1 MRLALGQCLFWLMA
15 VVWMTGCGR
24 AEQTVLPP
32 TATPVAAP
40 TTMSVMDA
48 DGPRGRLAFT
58 AAGDLHIISANG
70 VGRQNLIRTPTI
82 YEGMPAWS
90 PDGQWL
96 ALVISEGCQGECE
109 DSCENLFV
117 VPAEATGD
125 RSQYIQVTADMTEV
139 RAPAWSPDGDYLAF
153 AANTEAAWGIFVVL
167 DPRGRQTCASC
178 HRTTLPLQ
186 RLTRNTFYNGH
197 PHWSPDGQ
205 RILYT
210 SDRRSRWRALMTDLE
225 GSQATMIPGIE
236 GLGNSAYPTWSP
248 DGSWI
253 ALAGQEEG
261 GSWDI
266 YIISAD
272 GSELV
277 QLTSDPAAD
286 WGPAWSPDG
295 LWIAFTSQRSGNG
308 DLYIVRA
315 DGSEAPLRLTDSPLS
330 ESFPAWRP

>member
-1 MRLALGQCLFWLMA
+1 MRLAVWQCLFWLMA
-15 VVWMTGCGR
+15 VVGLTGCGR
-24 AEQTVLPP
+24 AETVALSS
-32 TATPVAAP
+32 TETPVAAP
-40 TTMSVMDA
+40 TVMSAMDA
-48 DGPRGRLAFT
+48 GGPSGRLAFT

-70 VGRQNLIRTPTI
+70 VGWQNLTRTPA
-82 YEGMPAWS
+82 YEGMPSWS

-96 ALVISEGCQGECE
+96 AVVISEGCQGECE
-109 DSCENLFV
+109 DGCENLFV

-125 RSQYIQVTADMTEV
+125 RSQYLRVTEGMTEV
-139 RAPAWSPDGDYLAF
+139 RAPAWSPDGEHLAF
-153 AANTEAAWGIFVVL
+153 AANTEDAWGIFVAL
-167 DPRGRQTCASC
+167 DPRGRQTCATC
-178 HRTTLPLQ
+178 HQTPLPLQ

-210 SDRRSRWRALMTDLE
+210 SDRRSRWRALMIDLSGE
-225 GSQATMIPGIE
+225 QVTLLPGIE
-236 GLGNSAYPTWSP
+236 GLENSAYPTWSP
-248 DGSWI
+248 DGRWI
-253 ALAGQEEG
+253 ALAGQEAG

-266 YIISAD
+266 YLVSAD
-272 GSELV
+272 GAELM

-295 LWIAFTSQRSGNG
+295 LWLAFTSQRSGNG

-315 DGSEAPLRLTDSPLS
+315 DGSEAPRRLTDSPLS

>member
-1 MRLALGQCLFWLMA
+1 MRLAVWQCFLGLIGL
-15 VVWMTGCGR
+15 VWMTGCGR
-24 AEQTVLPP
+24 AGPTVVPP
-32 TATPVAAP
+32 AETPVVAS
-40 TTMSVMDA
+40 TIMSAMDA
-48 DGPRGRLAFT
+48 DGPVGRLAFT
-58 AAGDLHIISANG
+58 AAGDLYVISANG
-70 VGRQNLIRTPTI
+70 VGRQNLTRTPI

-96 ALVISEGCQGECE
+96 ALVISEDDCK

-125 RSQYIQVTADMTEV
+125 RSQYIRVTEDMTEV
-139 RAPAWSPDGDYLAF
+139 CAPAWSPDGEHLAF
-153 AANTEAAWGIFVVL
+153 AASTEDAWGIFIAL
-167 DPRGRQTCASC
+167 DPRGRQTCATC
-178 HRTTLPLQ
+178 ERTTLPLQ
-186 RLTRNTFYNGH
+186 QLTRNTFYNGH

-210 SDRRSRWRALMTDLE
+210 SDRRSHWQALMTDLE
-225 GSQATMIPGIE
+225 GRQATLIPGIE
-236 GLGNSAYPTWSP
+236 RLGNSAYPTWSS
-248 DGSWI
+248 DGQWI
-253 ALAGQEEG
+253 ALAGQQQG

-266 YIISAD
+266 YIVSA
-272 GSELV
+272 GGAELV

-295 LWIAFTSQRSGNG
+295 LWLAFTSQRSGNG

-315 DGSEAPLRLTDSPLS
+315 DGSEAPRRLTDSPLS